1 MLALGPRA
9 LTMDR
14 PLALVVNLGTPERPD
29 ADAVRDFLAEF
40 LSDPDVVDYPG
51 WFWQP
56 VLRGIILR
64 RRPLRVAELYRSI
77 WSPDG
82 SPLAVETRRVA
93 AALAARLGDAAE
105 VRVAYRYGR
114 PSLAA
119 EIEAGLADPD
129 RQIYL
134 VPLYAHRTSSAT
146 GTIMRLAARIAMES
160 AASGAPARVRRV
172 LVAPDDGGLIE
183 AQAARCEQAF
193 TASGA
198 RPGHLLVSFHGIPVR
213 YDRREKGR
221 YQADCRR
228 THDALLARLG
238 WDPARATLAYQ
249 SRFGP
254 ERWLG
259 PATAATLEELP
270 RRGVRSVAVATP
282 GFLTE
287 GLETIEEIGGQGAE
301 IFRHAGGETFV
312 RVPAVSDHPAFVDA
326 LAARFERTRAARA

>member
-1 MLALGPRA
+1 
-9 LTMDR
+9 MDR

-29 ADAVRDFLAEF
+29 ADAVRRFLAEF
-40 LSDPDVVDYPG
+40 LSDRDVVDYPA

-56 VLRGIILR
+56 ILSGIVLR
-64 RRPLRVAELYRSI
+64 RRPARVAELYRTI
-77 WSPDG
+77 WEPGG
-82 SPLAVETRRVA
+82 SPLATGTQRVA
-93 AALAARLGDAAE
+93 DALAARLGDAAE

-119 EIEAGLADPD
+119 EIERGLAE
-129 RQIYL
+129 RECEVYL

-146 GTIMRLAARIAMES
+146 GTILRLAARIAQQS
-160 AASGAPARVRRV
+160 AAPAAPARVRRV
-172 LVAPDDGGLIE
+172 LIAPDDSGFVE
-183 AQAARCEQAF
+183 AQAARCEESFA
-193 TASGA
+193 AAGA
-198 RPGHLLVSFHGIPVR
+198 RPDHLVVSFHGIPVR
-213 YDRREKGR
+213 YDRREQGR

-228 THDALLARLG
+228 THEALLARLG

-259 PATAATLEELP
+259 PATAGTLERLP
-270 RRGVRSVAVATP
+270 RLGVRSVAVVTP

-301 IFRHAGGETFV
+301 IFRHAGGESFV
-312 RVPAVSDHPAFVDA
+312 RVPAVSAHPAFVGA
-326 LAARFERTRAARA
+326 LAARFERARAARA

>member
-1 MLALGPRA
+1 MH
-9 LTMDR
+9 R

-29 ADAVRDFLAEF
+29 ADAVRGFLAEF

-51 WFWQP
+51 WFWRP
-56 VLRGIILR
+56 LLFGIILR
-64 RRPLRVAELYRSI
+64 RRPARVAQLYRTI
-77 WSPDG
+77 WSPEG
-82 SPLAVETRRVA
+82 SPLAAGTQRIA
-93 AALAARLGDAAE
+93 GALAARLGEAAE

-119 EIEAGLADPD
+119 EIERGLAERD
-129 RQIYL
+129 RAVYL
-134 VPLYAHRTSSAT
+134 VPLFAHRTSSAT
-146 GTIMRLAARIAMES
+146 GTIMRLAARVASES

-172 LVAPDDGGLIE
+172 LLAPDDPGFIE
-183 AQAARCEQAF
+183 AQAARCEEAF
-193 TASGA
+193 AAGGV
-198 RPGHLLVSFHGIPVR
+198 RPEHLVVSFHGIPAR
-213 YDRREKGR
+213 YDRREQGR

-228 THDALLARLG
+228 THDALLAQLA

-259 PATAATLEELP
+259 PPTAGTLAELP
-270 RRGVRSVAVATP
+270 RSGVRSVAVVTP

-301 IFRHAGGETFV
+301 IFHHSGGEAFV
-312 RVPAVSDHPAFVDA
+312 RVPAVSDHAAFVGA
-326 LAARFERTRAARA
+326 LAARFERALAARA